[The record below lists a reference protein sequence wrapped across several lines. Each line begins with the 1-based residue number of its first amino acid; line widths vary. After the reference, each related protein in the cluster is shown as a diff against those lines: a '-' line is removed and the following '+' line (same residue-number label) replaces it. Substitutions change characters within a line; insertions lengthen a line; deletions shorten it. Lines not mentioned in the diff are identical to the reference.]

1 MAFKRF
7 RSYRKRPV
15 RRYAGRPYKRTY
27 KARSRKLYSR
37 SGRNMNAIVELKTL
51 DQGVNFQISFAHP
64 ASHYLPAYALC
75 AAAPTRII
83 DGADMTVLAAGCW
96 NGTSVGVQE
105 NQREGRKINMNRF
118 VAKYAIHYE
127 DAANIGVS
135 ANKTDLGFGLFV
147 NVAVVLDTAANNN
160 SGPSLDTVFVSTAA
174 VGDGTGVHRTFFM
187 PNPSGVNRFKILKH
201 RVHRLMFRQI
211 GSAIAEAT
219 GTTNLATM
227 IAQFEPILG
236 SFNIDLKGLPVT
248 YSTSSVA
255 TTVTAANLAQICDN
269 ALHIFVWGN
278 SFTSG
283 GQPNDFYI
291 EIFGRTI
298 FTG

>member
-37 SGRNMNAIVELKTL
+37 SGRNMNAIIELKTL
-51 DQGVNFQISFAHP
+51 DQGVNFNISFAQP
-64 ASHYLPAYALC
+64 ATHYLPAYGVC

-83 DGADMTVLAAGCW
+83 DGADVTSLAAGCW

-105 NQREGRKINMNRF
+105 NQREGRKINLNRF
-118 VAKYAIHYE
+118 VCKYAIHYS
-127 DAANIGVS
+127 DTANVGVS
-135 ANKTDLGFGLFV
+135 ATRQDLNFGLFI
-147 NVAVVLDTAANNN
+147 NVAVVLDTAANNTAT
-160 SGPSLDTVFVSTAA
+160 PSLDTVFVSTAA
-174 VGDGTGVHRTFFM
+174 VADGNGVHRTFFM

-201 RVHRLMFRQI
+201 RVHRCLFRQI
-211 GSAIAEAT
+211 ALTTAT
-219 GTTNLATM
+219 PTTDLALFA
-227 IAQFEPILG
+227 AQFEPIMG

-255 TTVTAANLAQICDN
+255 TTVTAASLAQVCDN

-278 SFTSG
+278 SFTTG